1 MTMETS
7 QADPTIVAE
16 PPKRL
21 LWKRI
26 SLIVA
31 EVALVLVLLGL
42 IAAILLPVFYGATP
56 GAADRP
62 TTIRRR

>member
-7 QADPTIVAE
+7 QADPTVVVE
-16 PPKRL
+16 PTKQP

-56 GAADRP
+56 GTADRP
-62 TTIRRR
+62 TPMRRR